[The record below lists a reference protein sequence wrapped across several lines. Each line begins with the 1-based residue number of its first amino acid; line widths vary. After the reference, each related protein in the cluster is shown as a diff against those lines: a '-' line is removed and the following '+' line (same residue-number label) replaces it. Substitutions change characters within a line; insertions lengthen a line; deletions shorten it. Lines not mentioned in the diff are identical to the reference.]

1 MKEYKV
7 KVRAS
12 GGATKWG
19 VNNLSEIRLLDTR
32 AKLTEDKHAVIL
44 SDGRIVKP
52 GEIIVVTE
60 EELNGDA

>member
-1 MKEYKV
+1 M
-7 KVRAS
+7 RC
-12 GGATKWG
+12 

-32 AKLTEDKHAVIL
+32 AKLTEDKYTVIL